1 MKDTAVEERS
11 RSKIAARDDK
21 SSKKRREGSWMKR
34 TIGLFGFGSGGDSKE
49 VKENENKER
58 LAKTDIGVIG
68 EAAATARVVNM

>member
-1 MKDTAVEERS
+1 
-11 RSKIAARDDK
+11 
-21 SSKKRREGSWMKR
+21 MKR